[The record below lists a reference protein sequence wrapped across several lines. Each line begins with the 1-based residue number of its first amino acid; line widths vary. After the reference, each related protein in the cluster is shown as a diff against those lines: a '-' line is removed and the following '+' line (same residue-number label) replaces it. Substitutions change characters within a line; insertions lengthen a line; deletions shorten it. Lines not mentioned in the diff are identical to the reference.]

1 MSTLGM
7 QNSNLFKGV
16 LTCCFQPRGNAFL
29 LGVSSAASTPETA
42 LANTERR
49 FVFGSS
55 VEL

>member
-29 LGVSSAASTPETA
+29 LGVSMGASSEEMP